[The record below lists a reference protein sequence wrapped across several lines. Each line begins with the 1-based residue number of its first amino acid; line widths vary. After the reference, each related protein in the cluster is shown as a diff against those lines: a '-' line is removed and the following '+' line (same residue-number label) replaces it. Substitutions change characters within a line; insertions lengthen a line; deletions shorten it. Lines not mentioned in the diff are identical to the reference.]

1 MVNDSSV
8 KHPIILSLGPF
19 QGITD
24 FIYRQVFQSQ
34 FEGIDKFYTPF
45 FTAIHKADSKNLQG
59 AEIDPK
65 FNNITRLVPQILT
78 NDHRELFHFSTYC
91 AGLGYQE
98 ININL
103 GCPYPRVAKK
113 KRGSGLLPHADSLDE
128 ILDRHFAGNPLP
140 TGIKCR
146 LGYENP
152 TEIAALAKVFNRYP
166 LSELII
172 HARTGKQLYKGQV
185 LLDEFAAIVTDL
197 HINPGYNGDIF
208 NTAEFADRAIR
219 FPDVKHFMLG
229 RGILS
234 DPFLAADIR
243 EIPINSDRKQQLYQ
257 FVKTLYEQR
266 KAFSNNKPS
275 AIGRMK
281 ELWSYL
287 KYSFEEPQVIWR
299 KIKKNNS
306 FAEYEAAVD
315 QIFENHQ
322 WIGQGFPLDKEASDY

>member
-1 MVNDSSV
+1 MNYSSD
-8 KHPIILSLGPF
+8 KQQFILSLGPF

-24 FIYRQVFQSQ
+24 FIYRQVFQNH

-45 FTAIHKADSKNLQG
+45 FTAIHKVNSKNLQG
-59 AEIDPK
+59 SEIDPK
-65 FNNITRLVPQILT
+65 LNNIAQLVPQILT
-78 NDHRELFHFSTYC
+78 NDHTELFHFSEHC

-113 KRGSGLLPHADSLDE
+113 KRGSGLLPYPDSVDEMLDN
-128 ILDRHFAGNPLP
+128 HFKNSPLA

-146 LGYENP
+146 LGYDSA
-152 TEIAALAKVFNRYP
+152 TEITALAKVFNRYP
-166 LSELII
+166 ISELVI

-185 LLDEFAAIVTDL
+185 LLDDFSAIL
-197 HINPGYNGDIF
+197 PELQINPGYNGDIF
-208 NTAEFADRAIR
+208 TPAEFIDRSKR
-219 FPDVKHFMLG
+219 FTEIKHFMLG

-243 EIPINSDRKQQLYQ
+243 KIPVNTDRKQLVYQ
-257 FVKTLYEQR
+257 FVVELYEQR
-266 KAFSNNKPS
+266 RAFSNNNPS

-287 KYSFEEPQVIWR
+287 KYSFDEPQTIWR
-299 KIKKNNS
+299 KIKKNTS
-306 FAEYEAAVD
+306 FSDYEAAVD
-315 QIFENHQ
+315 QIFENNH
-322 WIGQGFPLDKEASDY
+322 WVGQGFPLDNEKSAY